1 MKRPVCSDC
10 LRPVKVCYCHT
21 IVGVD
26 NRWPVHILQHPTE
39 TKHAIGTARIV
50 ALSLTQCN
58 LQVGESLAELSLP
71 AELAT
76 DQSPLLVYP
85 GEDSMPLDR
94 LDKKITRP
102 LIFLDASW
110 RKSRRML
117 FESAELR
124 AIPKVSFQPANVSRY
139 RIRKEPEGYALST
152 LEAIAHVL
160 SYLEQ
165 DSDKYQSLL
174 NSMDWMIE
182 KQIELMGR
190 DVFEKNYQRDLKE

>member
-1 MKRPVCSDC
+1 
-10 LRPVKVCYCHT
+10 
-21 IVGVD
+21 VD

-139 RIRKEPEGYALST
+139 RIRKEPDSHALST
-152 LEAIAHVL
+152 LEAIAQGEDRILLTLATGTGKMAIAFQIVWKLFYTRWNLTVKNQYQKRSVL
-160 SYLEQ
+160 L
-165 DSDKYQSLL
+165 
-174 NSMDWMIE
+174 
-182 KQIELMGR
+182 
-190 DVFEKNYQRDLKE
+190 